1 MPVLRRANRG
11 EPLMEVSVEEMEEQM
26 AEAEPAP
33 EPETSDSSDSGTE
46 TDEKPEADGE
56 TEASPEADGSG
67 SQEADDVSE
76 LWLLAGTAVLLVL
89 VARSDTDGDDG
100 IPGV

>member
-11 EPLMEVSVEEMEEQM
+11 EPLMKVSVDKMEEQM

-33 EPETSDSSDSGTE
+33 EPETSDSSDSE
-46 TDEKPEADGE
+46 TGADEKPEADGE
-56 TEASPEADGSG
+56 TESLEADGSG
-67 SQEADDVSE
+67 SQEGDDVSE

-89 VARSDTDGDDG
+89 VARSDTDDGDG